1 MHIELTGGVGFLGIC
16 PRHHR
21 CCYAPNDRRPHQHLF
36 RSHFEHS
43 MFVVRRGL
51 VAGGKPTTQDN
62 SKPFPEVRMRFAVP
76 SNEQKCEQERE
87 ASIERTHFEK

>member
-1 MHIELTGGVGFLGIC
+1 
-16 PRHHR
+16 
-21 CCYAPNDRRPHQHLF
+21 
-36 RSHFEHS
+36 